1 MIHRNIIIILI
12 FFFST
17 QIIFCQN
24 NKDDDEKK
32 ILGPAKAAF
41 YSAVLPGLGQIYNKK
56 YCGNNEYSTGR
67 YIPRHIPKWCFPDI
81 PTRFH

>member
-1 MIHRNIIIILI
+1 MIHRNIIVILI
-12 FFFST
+12 FFFTT

-41 YSAVLPGLGQIYNKK
+41 YSAALPGLGQIYNKK
-56 YCGNNEYSTGR
+56 YWKVPIVYGALVGFVILE
-67 YIPRHIPKWCFPDI
+67 
-81 PTRFH
+81 